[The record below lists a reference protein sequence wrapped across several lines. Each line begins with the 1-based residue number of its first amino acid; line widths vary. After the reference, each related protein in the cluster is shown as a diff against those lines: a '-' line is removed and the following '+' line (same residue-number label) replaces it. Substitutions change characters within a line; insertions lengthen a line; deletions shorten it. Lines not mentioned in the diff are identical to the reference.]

1 MSQPFDVKAVFA
13 EELDKATAEEVR
25 HSGFPVSEW
34 FWSGPWSPQQS
45 LDLLASET
53 GPEMVQAFID
63 WWEFNPDVQI
73 WTTPDGVPAIE
84 LPIEVMF
91 GSVLVKMVI
100 DLVLEIG
107 TALVVTDLKTS
118 AKVPVTP
125 RQLAIYAS
133 GIELKYGIRPRYG
146 TYFMNR
152 GIGSKTKPKTFFQRP
167 VELGKPQFSVPY
179 LTREFEAASLGIG
192 TGIFPAKPGDNCGRC
207 GVAYACT
214 EVNGD
219 RARELDPNYPGGARW
234 DG

>member
-1 MSQPFDVKAVFA
+1 MSQPFDVRAVFKD
-13 EELDKATAEEVR
+13 ELDKATAEEVR
-25 HSGFPVSEW
+25 KSGFPVSEW
-34 FWSGPWSPQQS
+34 FWSGPRSPEQS
-45 LDLLASET
+45 LALLADET

-63 WWEFNPDVQI
+63 WYEHNTDIEI

-91 GSVLVKMVI
+91 GTVQVKMVI
-100 DLVLEIG
+100 DLVFQIG

-152 GIGSKTKPKTFFQRP
+152 GVGTKTKPKTFFQRP
-167 VELGKPQFSVPY
+167 VELDKPQFSAAY
-179 LTREFEAASLGIG
+179 LTREFEAVSLGIEA
-192 TGIFPAKPGDNCGRC
+192 GIFPARPGDNCGRC
-207 GVAYACT
+207 GVAYACVET
-214 EVNGD
+214 NGH
-219 RARELDPNYPGGARW
+219 RARELDPNWPGGR
-234 DG
+234 